1 MCTLDQPMHI
11 YIKNWFLLHIYI
23 KNHKNKGINDKLFRL
38 HSQENYQWRDIA
50 EKIEKLEFQLLA
62 NSSDKNTIIQRNNSK
77 VADKTD
83 RTPIFSEHL
92 TYEVK
97 AGVDTFRLYKQD
109 DGLHVRV
116 HLLHKPI
123 VSYPYVAVQKLAR

>member
-1 MCTLDQPMHI
+1 MKTSIIH
-11 YIKNWFLLHIYI
+11 YS
-23 KNHKNKGINDKLFRL
+23 GT
-38 HSQENYQWRDIA
+38 HSQGNCQWRDIS
-50 EKIEKLEFQLLA
+50 ENTEITKLEFQMSA

-92 TYEVK
+92 AHEIK

>member
-1 MCTLDQPMHI
+1 MLDSVN
-11 YIKNWFLLHIYI
+11 YKNENI
-23 KNHKNKGINDKLFRL
+23 NHTLFRYTFAREL
-38 HSQENYQWRDIA
+38 SMEGHFR
-50 EKIEKLEFQLLA
+50 KHIEITKLEFQMSA

-92 TYEVK
+92 AHEIK